1 MQCETLTQLDQVWG
15 VCLFLLQGSYLEAII
30 NEDPTK
36 GQNMRW
42 LETWVCLVSIQPFKA
57 LRV

>member
-1 MQCETLTQLDQVWG
+1 MQCEALTQLDQVWG
-15 VCLFLLQGSYLEAII
+15 VCLFLLQVSYLKAI

-42 LETWVCLVSIQPFKA
+42 LESWVCLVSIHPFKA
-57 LRV
+57 LRA